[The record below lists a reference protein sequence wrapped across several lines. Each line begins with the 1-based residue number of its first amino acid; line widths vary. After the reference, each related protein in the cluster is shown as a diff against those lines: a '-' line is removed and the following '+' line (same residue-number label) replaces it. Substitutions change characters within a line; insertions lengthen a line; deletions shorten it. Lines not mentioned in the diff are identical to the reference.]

1 MNGENLLPL
10 KVGQTFLKC
19 VYTLEKGQQKHNIFL
34 HIPTGRCFKN
44 IFGDKNFFENCVQ
57 PSKMTDVQG
66 VGISHM
72 WGQLSERL
80 ASTPTHSEE
89 KGIAQGLAQDATDTA
104 DMLNGIHEEHQ
115 LHLGGTSL
123 VVVFHVFLHNFLQLD
138 DIIQG
143 LNKIG
148 LNTQLPSYA
157 VK

>member
-1 MNGENLLPL
+1 
-10 KVGQTFLKC
+10 
-19 VYTLEKGQQKHNIFL
+19 
-34 HIPTGRCFKN
+34 
-44 IFGDKNFFENCVQ
+44 
-57 PSKMTDVQG
+57 MTDVQG

-72 WGQLSERL
+72 WGQLSKRL
-80 ASTPTHSEE
+80 APAPTHSEE

-104 DMLNGIHEEHQ
+104 DMLNGIQEEHQ
-115 LHLGGTSL
+115 LHLGSTSL